1 MIVLH
6 MIAFI
11 TFAISIFGTIENAIS
26 AETREKRKIF
36 LIGSV
41 FYVMTAIGYVIK

>member
-11 TFAISIFGTIENAIS
+11 TFAISIFGTIESAIS

-36 LIGSV
+36 IIGFV
-41 FYVMTAIGYVIK
+41 FYIMTAIGYVIK

>member
-1 MIVLH
+1 MPIKETITIAMI
-6 MIAFI
+6 
-11 TFAISIFGTIENAIS
+11 IFGTIESAIS

-36 LIGSV
+36 LIGFV

>member
-11 TFAISIFGTIENAIS
+11 TFSMSIFGTIESAIS

-36 LIGSV
+36 LIGFV